1 MSTDNQNILVA
12 DSGST
17 KTDWALG
24 SRRFSTQGINPVH
37 QSDEQIAAILDNE
50 LLPQLSRL
58 KQLPYADDDTG
69 LVGAVVFYGS
79 GVRSD
84 QEERMVRLLHQT
96 FMNVPIEAHS
106 DLLGA
111 ARALCGDE
119 EGLACILGTGANSC
133 LYDGC
138 RIVKNTPPMGYVLG
152 DEGSGAVLGLRFLNA
167 LYKGRLDM
175 QLRKEFEETIKTDLT
190 SVIDQVYRKPLPNRW
205 LASLSPFI
213 HDHLHHEGVEQ
224 LVVENFLDFI
234 HYNIDPYRR
243 SDLPLQ
249 AVGSIAF
256 FYKPQLCF
264 AAKRAGYEVGKILR
278 SPLDGLL
285 LK

>member
-1 MSTDNQNILVA
+1 MNTDNQNILVA

-17 KTDWALG
+17 KTDWTLG

-50 LLPQLSRL
+50 LMPQLLGL
-58 KQLPYADDDTG
+58 KQQSNADDETC

-213 HDHLHHEGVEQ
+213 HDHLHLDGVEQ